1 MEGEMQGCV
10 RVCVWLTLLCL
21 TSAAAAQES
30 EHFRGTLVAIEGD
43 LVTVADADEEQR
55 EVRLTET
62 TGLYV
67 VTPAKFADIEPG
79 QYVGVTSIES
89 QGGRVALEVHVFAE
103 DLRGTGEGHFPWDLV
118 KEPNAMTNATIAEIE
133 EVSPVE
139 RVLQLTYKD
148 GEGHSSQGEQ
158 KISVPDF
165 ADVVLLESA
174 DRSVLVP
181 ERPVFMFLEATPG
194 GPPTALAIAVGLGV
208 APPM

>member
-1 MEGEMQGCV
+1 MQGCM
-10 RVCVWLTLLCL
+10 RVCVWLTLLGL
-21 TSAAAAQES
+21 AGAVGAQES
-30 EHFRGTLVAIEGD
+30 QRLRGTLVAIEGD

-55 EVRLTET
+55 EIRLTEQ

-67 VTPAKFADIEPG
+67 VTPAKFAEIEAG
-79 QYVGVTSIES
+79 QYVGVTSVES
-89 QGGRVALEVHVFAE
+89 EGGRVALEVHVFAE

-118 KEPNAMTNATIAEIE
+118 KEPNAMTNATIADIE
-133 EVSPVE
+133 EISPVE
-139 RVLQLTYKD
+139 RVLRLTYKE

-158 KISVPDF
+158 TIRVPDF

-181 ERPVFMFLEATPG
+181 ERPVFIFLQPAPS
-194 GPPTALAIAVGLGV
+194 GPPTALAVAVGVGV

>member
-1 MEGEMQGCV
+1 MQGCV
-10 RVCVWLTLLCL
+10 RGCVWLVLLGL
-21 TSAAAAQES
+21 TSAAGAAES

-55 EVRLTET
+55 EVRLTEN

-67 VTPAKFADIEPG
+67 VTPAKFADIEAG
-79 QYVGVTSIES
+79 QYVGVTSVES
-89 QGGRVALEVHVFAE
+89 EDDRVALEVHVFAE

-133 EVSPVE
+133 EISPVE
-139 RVLQLTYKD
+139 RLLRLTYKD
-148 GEGHSSQGEQ
+148 GEGHSSEGKQA
-158 KISVPDF
+158 IRVPDF

-181 ERPVFMFLEATPG
+181 ERPVFMFLEPAPS
-194 GPPTALAIAVGLGV
+194 GPPTALAIAVGVGV
-208 APPM
+208 SPPM

>member
-1 MEGEMQGCV
+1 MQGCV

-148 GEGHSSQGEQ
+148 GEGHSSPGEQ
-158 KISVPDF
+158 RIRVPDF

>member
-1 MEGEMQGCV
+1 MRGCL

-21 TSAAAAQES
+21 TSAAGAEES
-30 EHFRGTLVAIEGD
+30 EHFRGSLVAIDGD
-43 LVTVADADEEQR
+43 LVTVADEDEKQR
-55 EVRLTET
+55 AIRLTDE

-67 VTPAKFADIEPG
+67 VTPARFADIEAG
-79 QYVGVTSIES
+79 QYVGVTSVEAD
-89 QGGRVALEVHVFAE
+89 GGRVALEVHVFAE

-133 EVSPVE
+133 EISPVE
-139 RVLQLTYKD
+139 RRLRLTYKD

-158 KISVPDF
+158 SVRVPAL

-181 ERPVFMFLEATPG
+181 ERPVFMFLQAAPS

-208 APPM
+208 SPPM

>member
-1 MEGEMQGCV
+1 MQGCV
-10 RVCVWLTLLCL
+10 RVCVWLTLWCL
-21 TSAAAAQES
+21 TSAAGAQES

-43 LVTVADADEEQR
+43 LVTVADADEVQR
-55 EVRLTET
+55 EVRLADT

-148 GEGHSSQGEQ
+148 GEGHSSPGEQ
-158 KISVPDF
+158 RIRVPDF